1 MSAILECRGL
11 VKRYGYRTALNSVN
25 LTVERGRIVGL
36 LGPNG
41 SGKSTLIKLANGL
54 LTPTTGEITLTAKHR
69 VRKPGKLSRIC
80 RIKIISMIG
89 CAWNSW

>member
-54 LTPTTGEITLTAKHR
+54 LTPTTGEILIDGKAPGPET
-69 VRKPGKLSRIC
+69 RKIVSYLPDKKLSQ
-80 RIKIISMIG
+80 
-89 CAWNSW
+89 